1 MSEETNPQPQQP
13 KKKKDRVIIKPT
25 PPPAVSTALLILRGA
40 IAGVIGCPIGGTP
53 IPPPLPLPLPD
64 DTPNTTTTKEDQ
76 EEILFSLMQP
86 SYIKDKY
93 PSGKF
98 SLSLGKKNGTACQL
112 YIPSSSSS
120 SNDNNNNDNDDDD
133 QDCNE
138 DEGYTQTALLDAI
151 EKAANRII
159 TQKIPIVTYQM
170 SREDVLSKYNTIV
183 FDQGNMKAP
192 KNNNKS
198 KGGDD
203 SSSNLLNIA
212 FIENVYLGIT
222 PGPVLSNTG
231 DLQPYKILL
240 ERGDAAFKCNIN
252 AGKKARKCDITIKF
266 RVGNS
271 DENESANDSLLIDN
285 AIFEPKTN
293 EPVDMSLIAPLLT
306 KSIRMEEG
314 KELEALQLEA
324 EAIKAAKAI
333 QIEEQGAEDKAG
345 VSSEVDA
352 TDTKKDNS
360 DDDDDMVVNAFEVKG
375 KIDYTKLVDK
385 FGSKLIDEELLKRIE
400 RLTVGRGTVTYLHRF
415 LRRDIFFS
423 HRDMNK
429 ICDCLENNQPFYLY
443 TGRGPSSGAMHLGH
457 LVPFLFT
464 KWLQQAFQCPLVIQ
478 MTDDEKF
485 LFKGTYDDE
494 KGDNLDY
501 FANLTIEN
509 AKDIIACGFIP
520 EKTFLFS
527 DLDYVGQ
534 MYPNIVRIWKAVTVN
549 TVNGIFGFD
558 GTSNIGK
565 AAFPAIQAAPSFPSS
580 FPIVLGADRKN
591 GSFEGS
597 GHNMAC
603 LIPCA
608 IDQDPYFR
616 MTRDIAHKLV
626 PKSHPLDGKPA
637 LIHSKFFPPLQGA
650 EGKMSSSD
658 ENSAVF
664 LTDTPED
671 IERKIKQHAF
681 SGGQES
687 KKLQEELGADLNV
700 DVSYQWL
707 RFFME
712 DDEELEKIGKD
723 YSSGSGEFW
732 STGKVKARLVEV
744 LKDIVGEHQRRRELV
759 TEAVV
764 REWMKER
771 ALRDN

>member
-1 MSEETNPQPQQP
+1 MSNEEQQP
-13 KKKKDRVIIKPT
+13 PSKKEKKDRIIIKPT
-25 PPPAVSTALLILRGA
+25 PPPSISTALLILRGA
-40 IAGVIGCPIGGTP
+40 IAGVIGCPIGGIP
-53 IPPPLPLPLPD
+53 ISNND
-64 DTPNTTTTKEDQ
+64 NNNNNNNNDKDKET
-76 EEILFSLMQP
+76 ILFSLMQP

-98 SLSLGKKNGTACQL
+98 NLSLGKKNGTSCQL
-112 YIPSSSSS
+112 YIPSND
-120 SNDNNNNDNDDDD
+120 NDNNNNN
-133 QDCNE
+133 NE
-138 DEGYTQTALLDAI
+138 EEEEGYTQNQLLNAI

-159 TQKIPIVTYQM
+159 QSHIPITTFSMNRNDASHTYYGN
-170 SREDVLSKYNTIV
+170 VI
-183 FDQGNMKAP
+183 FDQGNIKPP
-192 KNNNKS
+192 KKIKDPS
-198 KGGDD
+198 KDLMVD
-203 SSSNLLNIA
+203 IA
-212 FIENVYLGIT
+212 FIDNVYLGVVS
-222 PGPVLSNTG
+222 GPVLLNTG
-231 DLQPYKILL
+231 DLKDYKIVL
-240 ERGDAAFKCNIN
+240 ERGDAAFKCNVN

-266 RVGNS
+266 RIVCNNG
-271 DENESANDSLLIDN
+271 SADDMNVLMDTN
-285 AIFEPKTN
+285 GTFVPTTN
-293 EPVDMSLIAPLLT
+293 EPIDASLILPLLT

-333 QIEEQGAEDKAG
+333 AIEEKSKDDSATAIA
-345 VSSEVDA
+345 SSK
-352 TDTKKDNS
+352 TSSGN
-360 DDDDDMVVNAFEVKG
+360 DDDDNDMVVNAFEVKG
-375 KIDYTKLVDK
+375 KIDYNKLVDN
-385 FGSKLIDEELLKRIE
+385 FGSKLIDQDLLDRIE
-400 RLTVGRGTVTYLHRF
+400 RLTVGRGTVPYLHRF

-423 HRDMNK
+423 HRDMTR
-429 ICDCLENNQPFYLY
+429 ICDCLENNKPFYLY

-464 KWLQQAFQCPLVIQ
+464 KWLQRAFQCPLVIQ

-485 LFKGTYDDE
+485 LFKGNYDDE
-494 KGDNLDY
+494 TGDNLDY

-527 DLDYVGQ
+527 DLEYAGQ

-558 GTSNIGK
+558 GTANIGK

-580 FPIVLGADRKN
+580 FPIVLGAHRKN
-591 GSFEGS
+591 GVFEGDA
-597 GHNMAC
+597 HNMAC

-626 PKSHPLDGKPA
+626 PKSHPLGGKPA

-658 ENSAVF
+658 ENSAIF
-664 LTDTPED
+664 LTDTPQD

-681 SGGQES
+681 SGGQDT

-707 RFFME
+707 RFFLE

-723 YSSGSGEFW
+723 YSTGSGEFW
-732 STGKVKARLVEV
+732 SSGKVKARLVEV
-744 LKDIVGEHQRRRELV
+744 LKEIVGEHQRIRETV
-759 TEAVV
+759 TEEVV

-771 ALRDN
+771 SLI